1 MGQSSSPLFP
11 TKILSQYDLLNS
23 LKNISSKRYINVW
36 SNSKILRIMFSVVLW
51 KYNKN
56 DVYCRFIEKI
66 KQNDIYTNENNLSVT
81 VNNIEHIV
89 CINCFQ
95 KYSTV

>member
-1 MGQSSSPLFP
+1 
-11 TKILSQYDLLNS
+11 
-23 LKNISSKRYINVW
+23 
-36 SNSKILRIMFSVVLW
+36 MFSVVLW

-56 DVYCRFIEKI
+56 DVNCRFIEKI

-95 KYSTV
+95 KYYTV